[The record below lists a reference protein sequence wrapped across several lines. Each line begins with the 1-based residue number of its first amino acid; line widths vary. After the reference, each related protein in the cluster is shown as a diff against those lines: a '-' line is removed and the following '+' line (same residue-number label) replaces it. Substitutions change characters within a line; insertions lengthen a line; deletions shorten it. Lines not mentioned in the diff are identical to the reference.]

1 MDFNTLYDEFL
12 YVMIIINKELER
24 LTTQIKE
31 IKNVLEDKELK
42 QQDTISKIKTII
54 SYTLLDIYL
63 QKS

>member
-1 MDFNTLYDEFL
+1 MSTSDKKIDCEEPYDEFL

-54 SYTLLDIYL
+54 S
-63 QKS
+63 